1 MSGRAHKFPYAIH
14 GQTVAD
20 LIYKKA
26 DTNKEFMGLQTWK
39 NADLQIFD

>member
-1 MSGRAHKFPYAIH
+1 M
-14 GQTVAD
+14 
-20 LIYKKA
+20 YKKA